1 MRKPDGYSFRFI
13 RVRKRRLKICFYAPF
28 KPLDHEHPSG
38 DLVIG
43 SGLFAFLSGQGHSV
57 RVASDFRSR
66 WIYWQPWRW
75 FSMLRAYLRVTRR
88 FSSQPADLWL
98 SYHTY
103 YKAPDILGPLLSDR
117 LRIPYV
123 IFQGMYSTKRRKSI
137 ATWPGYVLNRKA
149 LCSARY
155 VFTNR
160 YEDRMNLERLLPGNR
175 VGYVAP
181 GIQPEKFLFDEKA
194 RIAVRKE
201 WQVADVPVVLSA
213 AMFRPGV
220 KTRGIEWVIR
230 ACGRLFQR
238 GNPLYLV
245 IAGDGKEALG
255 LRSLGEKYLPG
266 RVRFVGKVPRE
277 KMYRFYSGGDI
288 FVFPGIR
295 ESLGMVYLEA
305 QSCGMPV
312 VAFENGGIP
321 EVVRNGETGFL
332 TPPLAVEPFLGAVE
346 TLLKEKTLRRRMG
359 DAARFHVAQ
368 NHHLE
373 KNYRIVEETLERI
386 IRPHH

>member
-1 MRKPDGYSFRFI
+1 MPVYAGLGNE
-13 RVRKRRLKICFYAPF
+13 RLKICFYAPF
-28 KPLDHEHPSG
+28 KPLRHAHPSG

-43 SGLFAFLSGQGHSV
+43 SGLFTFLAGRGHSL

-75 FSMLRAYLRVTRR
+75 LSMLSTYPRVVRR
-88 FSSQPADLWL
+88 FSRKPTDIWL

-103 YKAPDILGPLLSDR
+103 YKAPDLLGPILSRR
-117 LRIPYV
+117 LNIPYV
-123 IFQGMYSTKRRKSI
+123 IFQGMYSTKRRKSVR
-137 ATWPGYVLNRKA
+137 TWPGYVLNRKA
-149 LCSARY
+149 LCAARY

-160 YEDRMNLERLLPGNR
+160 YEDRMNLERLLPRNR
-175 VGYVAP
+175 VGYVTP
-181 GIQPEKFLFDEKA
+181 GIQPEKFQFDENA
-194 RIAVRKE
+194 RIAARKQ
-201 WQVADVPVVLSA
+201 WQVADVPVVVSA

-220 KTRGIEWVIR
+220 KTQGLEWVIR
-230 ACGRLFQR
+230 VCGRLLQQ

-245 IAGDGKEALG
+245 IAGEGKEAPR
-255 LRSLGEKYLPG
+255 LRRLAEKYLPG
-266 RVRFVGKVPRE
+266 RVRFVGKVLPE
-277 KMYRFYSGGDI
+277 KMYQFYSGGDI

-305 QSCGMPV
+305 QSCGRPV
-312 VAFENGGIP
+312 VAFDNGGIP

-332 TPPLAVEPFLGAVE
+332 TPPFAVVPFLGAIE
-346 TLLKEKTLRRRMG
+346 KLLRQEPLRRRMG
-359 DAARFHVAQ
+359 DVARNHVAQ

-386 IRPHH
+386 VRSNKCR